1 MQKLFH
7 NEHLRKMGTSP
18 SPPPLPQTTTRV
30 GSFHS
35 AVIYLTLYKPTVSR
49 NLTLSARNSRQQVAK
64 SVVNVLTVSVLREW
78 TVYL

>member
-7 NEHLRKMGTSP
+7 NERHREMGTSP

-30 GSFHS
+30 GPFYS

-49 NLTLSARNSRQQVAK
+49 NLTLSATNSR
-64 SVVNVLTVSVLREW
+64 
-78 TVYL
+78 